1 MILVDTSVWIDFL
14 AGRPAAADLKALL
27 LAGEVV
33 CHPAVRGEVA
43 LGSLAERERVLA
55 LLGTLP
61 RAGAVDDERVIEL
74 ISRSHLAG
82 TGIGWVDAHL
92 LACAQSN
99 RLRLWTHDRRLEK
112 AARRLGVVRSYAA
125 P

>member
-14 AGRPAAADLKALL
+14 AGRPAATELKALL
-27 LAGEVV
+27 FANEVA

-43 LGSLAERERVLA
+43 LGSLAERGRVLT

-61 RAGAVDDERVIEL
+61 RASAVDDERVTEL
-74 ISRSHLAG
+74 ISKAHLYA

-92 LACAQSN
+92 LACAENNS
-99 RLRLWTHDRRLEK
+99 LLIWTHDRRLEK
-112 AARRLGVVRSYAA
+112 AARLLGVAR
-125 P
+125 

>member
-14 AGRPAAADLKALL
+14 AGRPTAAGLQALL
-27 LAGEVV
+27 LADEVA

-43 LGSLAERERVLA
+43 LGNLAQRGRVLA
-55 LLGTLP
+55 LLAALP
-61 RAGAVDDERVIEL
+61 RADAVDDDGVMDL
-74 ISRSHLAG
+74 IAKRKLHA

-92 LACAQSN
+92 LASAERG
-99 RLRLWTHDRRLEK
+99 RLPLWTHDRRLEK
-112 AARRLGVVRSYAA
+112 VARQLGLARA